1 MESGSFVEDGAID
14 GTIRGAGAKDGA
26 SDPVKN
32 PEGEKAVGEKVVGAK
47 DPCVGANE
55 AILFYY
61 KNYVFCSKP

>member
-1 MESGSFVEDGAID
+1 MESGSFVEDGAIV
-14 GTIRGAGAKDGA
+14 GTIRGAGAKDEA
-26 SDPVKN
+26 SDPVKS
-32 PEGEKAVGEKVVGAK
+32 PEGEKAVGAK